1 MDIRNLL
8 SLGWITSVL
17 FISGSLVLGSFLA
30 DYSFISQTVSEI
42 GQEGSPLKLTWQ
54 LFSLLIGLLII
65 LFSLGIIS
73 FARRNKWSVV
83 PGLFVL
89 FAGLSE
95 FGIALF
101 PSPHPLHNVF
111 GLSMTIGYFSPLVF
125 FLLWKNKLGASF
137 KWYSLLA
144 FVLILLG
151 IFLNLSPIFAPDLYP
166 LEYYGLVQ
174 RFLLFTFYLYLAYVS
189 LNILKALSLSR
200 GSVKPKGK
208 VG

>member
-1 MDIRNLL
+1 MDTRKIL
-8 SLGWITSVL
+8 SLGWITTVL
-17 FISGSLVLGSFLA
+17 FIAGSLVLGSFLA

-54 LFSLLIGLLII
+54 LFSLLIGLLLI

-101 PSPHPLHNVF
+101 PSPHPLHNMF
-111 GLSMTIGYFSPLVF
+111 GLSMTIGYFSPLIF

-137 KWYSLLA
+137 KWYSLFA
-144 FVLILLG
+144 FILIVLG
-151 IFLNLSPIFAPDLYP
+151 IFLNLSPMFARDLYP

-174 RFLLFTFYLYLAYVS
+174 RFLLYTFYLYLALVAFS
-189 LNILKALSLSR
+189 T
-200 GSVKPKGK
+200 GK
-208 VG
+208 VTSIFK

>member
-1 MDIRNLL
+1 MHPKKTL
-8 SLGWITSVL
+8 SLGWITAVL
-17 FISGSLVLGSFLA
+17 FIAGSLVLGSILA

-42 GQEGSPLKLTWQ
+42 GQEGSPLKFIWQ
-54 LFSLLIGLLII
+54 LFSLLVGLLLI

-89 FAGLSE
+89 FAGLSQ

-125 FLLWKNKLGASF
+125 FLLWKDKLGASF

-144 FVLILLG
+144 FILIQLG
-151 IFLNLSPIFAPDLYP
+151 IFLNLSPMFAPDLYP

-174 RFLLFTFYLYLAYVS
+174 RFLLFTFYLYLALVA
-189 LNILKALSLSR
+189 LNTIKASSFNR
-200 GSVKPKGK
+200 EGIKATKKAG
-208 VG
+208 